1 MPFPLPSLL
10 WVLFMFLVLCFLLF
24 VINAGLFVELLRSE
38 KHLLDLGSR
47 GYQDREWPSMS
58 IVVAA
63 RNEEESIEKATR
75 SLLRQDY
82 PKYELIVVN
91 DRSTDHTGK
100 ILVNLQQSHSELKSI
115 TIEELPNGW
124 LGKCNA
130 LHQGAKAATG
140 DWLLFTDADV
150 SMRPDTLK
158 VTIDYALAEKADH
171 LTMAPQCEMPSWLLR
186 AFVAT
191 FAFFFKLH
199 VKPSQISNPRSKA
212 HVGIGAFNLVRR
224 DVYLA
229 VGGHEAIRLRPD
241 DDLKLGKLLKSKG
254 YQQRFANG
262 MGLISVPWYRS
273 IGELTR
279 GLEKNSFAGIDY
291 SISKWIASSVLVI
304 LLFVL
309 PFLLVLL
316 TQGWSFWFSIITC
329 ALIFCMGACNAIKSG
344 YRLDHGL
351 FFPIGCLLFLF
362 VFNRAILL
370 TLWRKGIVWRDCF
383 YRLDELKKNVV

>member
-1 MPFPLPSLL
+1 MLLVLSLL
-10 WVLFMFLVLCFLLF
+10 LLLVIAGLVL
-24 VINAGLFVELLRSE
+24 ELLRSE
-38 KHLLDLGSR
+38 KHLLDLEAR
-47 GYQDREWPSMS
+47 GYQERDWPSIS

-75 SLLRQDY
+75 SLLQQEY

-91 DRSTDHTGK
+91 DRSTDRTGK
-100 ILVNLQQSHSELKSI
+100 ILGNLQQSHSDLKSI
-115 TIEELPNGW
+115 AIQELPNGW

-150 SMRPDTLK
+150 SMRSDTLK

-171 LTMAPQCEMPSWLLR
+171 LTMAPRCEMPSWLLR

-191 FAFFFKLH
+191 FAFFLKLH
-199 VKPSQISNPRSKA
+199 VKPSRISNSRTKA
-212 HVGIGAFNLVRR
+212 HVGIGAFNMVRR

-229 VGGHEAIRLRPD
+229 VGGHEPIRLRPD

-254 YQQRFANG
+254 YHQRFANG
-262 MGLISVPWYRS
+262 VGLISVPWYRS
-273 IGELTR
+273 IRELTR

-291 SISKWIASSVLVI
+291 SISKWIASNVLV
-304 LLFVL
+304 LALFVL
-309 PFLLVLL
+309 PFLLLL
-316 TQGWSFWFSIITC
+316 VTHGWSFWFSAASC
-329 ALIFCMGACNAIKSG
+329 ALILFMGAFNAIKSG

-370 TLWRKGIVWRDCF
+370 TFWRKGIVWRNCF
-383 YRLDELKKNVV
+383 YGLDELKKNVV

>member
-1 MPFPLPSLL
+1 MLFALSLL
-10 WVLFMFLVLCFLLF
+10 ILLLLF
-24 VINAGLFVELLRSE
+24 AVALDLIRSE
-38 KHLLDLGSR
+38 CHMLDLETR
-47 GYQDREWPSMS
+47 GYQEREWPSTS

-63 RNEEESIEKATR
+63 RNEQDSIESATL
-75 SLLRQDY
+75 SLLRQEY

-91 DRSTDHTGK
+91 DRSTDRTGE
-100 ILVNLQQSHSELKSI
+100 ILQTLQQTHSELKSI
-115 TIEELPNGW
+115 AIAELPEGW

-130 LHQGAKAATG
+130 MHQGAMAATG

-171 LTMAPQCEMPSWLLR
+171 LTMAPQCEMPSWILR

-199 VKPSQISNPRSKA
+199 VKPAQISNPRSKS

-229 VGGHEAIRLRPD
+229 IGGHEPIRLRPD
-241 DDLKLGKLLKSKG
+241 DDLKLGKLLKTKG
-254 YQQRFANG
+254 YGQRFANG
-262 MGLISVPWYRS
+262 VGLISVPWYRS
-273 IGELTR
+273 MRELMH

-291 SISKWIASSVLVI
+291 SISKWIASNVLV
-304 LLFVL
+304 LAMFVL
-309 PFLLVLL
+309 PFLLLL
-316 TQGWSFWFSIITC
+316 RTDGWSFWFSVASC
-329 ALIFCMGACNAIKSG
+329 ALIFFMGAFNAIKSG

-351 FFPIGCLLFLF
+351 FFPVGCLLFLF
-362 VFNRAILL
+362 VFNRAIIL
-370 TLWRKGIVWRDCF
+370 TLWRQGIVWRNCF
-383 YRLDELKKNVV
+383 YGLEALKKNTI

>member
-1 MPFPLPSLL
+1 MLLVLSLL
-10 WVLFMFLVLCFLLF
+10 LLLV
-24 VINAGLFVELLRSE
+24 ISGLVVELLRSE
-38 KHLLDLGSR
+38 KHLLDLGAR
-47 GYQDREWPSMS
+47 GYQERDWPSIT

-63 RNEEESIEKATR
+63 RNEEESIEKATQ
-75 SLLRQDY
+75 SLLQQEY

-91 DRSTDHTGK
+91 DRSTDRTGE
-100 ILVNLQQSHSELKSI
+100 ILGNLQQSHSELNSI
-115 TIEELPNGW
+115 TIEELPTGW

-158 VTIDYALAEKADH
+158 VTIDYALAENADH
-171 LTMAPQCEMPSWLLR
+171 VTMAPQCEMPSWLLR

-199 VKPSQISNPRSKA
+199 VKPAQISNPRSKS

-229 VGGHEAIRLRPD
+229 IGGHEPIRLRPD

-254 YQQRFANG
+254 YHQRFANG
-262 MGLISVPWYRS
+262 VGLISVPWYRS
-273 IGELTR
+273 IGEMTR

-291 SISKWIASSVLVI
+291 SISKWIAANVIVLT
-304 LLFVL
+304 LFVL
-309 PFLLVLL
+309 PFLLLL
-316 TQGWSFWFSIITC
+316 VTHGWSFWVTVASC
-329 ALIFCMGACNAIKSG
+329 ALILLMGVFNSVKSG

-362 VFNRAILL
+362 VFNRAIIL
-370 TLWRKGIVWRDCF
+370 TFWRKGIVWRNCF
-383 YRLDELKKNVV
+383 YGLDELTKNVV

>member
-1 MPFPLPSLL
+1 MLLVLSLL
-10 WVLFMFLVLCFLLF
+10 LLLV
-24 VINAGLFVELLRSE
+24 ISGLVVELLRSE
-38 KHLLDLGSR
+38 KHLLDLGAR
-47 GYQDREWPSMS
+47 GYQERDWPSIS

-63 RNEEESIEKATR
+63 RNEEESIEKATQ
-75 SLLRQDY
+75 SLLQQEY

-91 DRSTDHTGK
+91 DRSTDRTGQ
-100 ILVNLQQSHSELKSI
+100 ILGNLQQAHSELNSI
-115 TIEELPNGW
+115 TIEELPTGW

-171 LTMAPQCEMPSWLLR
+171 VTMAPQCEMPSWLLR

-199 VKPSQISNPRSKA
+199 VKPAQISNPRSKS

-229 VGGHEAIRLRPD
+229 IGGHEPIRLRPD

-254 YQQRFANG
+254 YHQRFANG
-262 MGLISVPWYRS
+262 VGLISVPWYRS
-273 IGELTR
+273 IGEMTR

-291 SISKWIASSVLVI
+291 SISKWIAANVIVLT
-304 LLFVL
+304 LFVL
-309 PFLLVLL
+309 PFLLLL
-316 TQGWSFWFSIITC
+316 VTHGWSFWVTVASC
-329 ALIFCMGACNAIKSG
+329 ALILLMGVFNSVKSG

-362 VFNRAILL
+362 VFNRAVIL
-370 TLWRKGIVWRDCF
+370 TFWRKGIVWRNCF
-383 YRLDELKKNVV
+383 YGLDELKKNVV

>member
-1 MPFPLPSLL
+1 LL
-10 WVLFMFLVLCFLLF
+10 QQ
-24 VINAGLFVELLRSE
+24 E
-38 KHLLDLGSR
+38 
-47 GYQDREWPSMS
+47 
-58 IVVAA
+58 
-63 RNEEESIEKATR
+63 
-75 SLLRQDY
+75 Y

-91 DRSTDHTGK
+91 DRSTDRTGQ
-100 ILVNLQQSHSELKSI
+100 ILGNLQQAHSELNSI
-115 TIEELPNGW
+115 TIEELPTGW

-158 VTIDYALAEKADH
+158 VTIDYALAENADH
-171 LTMAPQCEMPSWLLR
+171 VTMAPQCEMPSWLLR

-199 VKPSQISNPRSKA
+199 VKPAQISNPRSKS

-229 VGGHEAIRLRPD
+229 IGGHEPIRLRPD

-254 YQQRFANG
+254 YHQRFANG
-262 MGLISVPWYRS
+262 VGLISVPWYRS
-273 IGELTR
+273 IGEMTR

-291 SISKWIASSVLVI
+291 SISKWIAANVIVLT
-304 LLFVL
+304 LFVL
-309 PFLLVLL
+309 PFLLLL
-316 TQGWSFWFSIITC
+316 VTLGWSFWVTVASC
-329 ALIFCMGACNAIKSG
+329 ALILLMGVFNSVKSG

-362 VFNRAILL
+362 VFNRAVIL
-370 TLWRKGIVWRDCF
+370 TFWRKGIVWRNCF
-383 YRLDELKKNVV
+383 YGLDELKKNVV

>member
-1 MPFPLPSLL
+1 ML
-10 WVLFMFLVLCFLLF
+10 LVLSFLLF
-24 VINAGLFVELLRSE
+24 VMNASLLVALLRSE
-38 KHLLDLGSR
+38 KHLLDLGAR
-47 GYQDREWPSMS
+47 GYQERDWPSIS

-63 RNEEESIEKATR
+63 RNEEESIEKATL
-75 SLLRQDY
+75 SLLEQEY

-91 DRSTDHTGK
+91 DRSTDRTEA
-100 ILVNLQQSHSELKSI
+100 ILGNLQQSHSELKSI
-115 TIEELPNGW
+115 AIKELPNGW

-130 LHQGAKAATG
+130 LHHGAQAATG

-158 VTIDYALAEKADH
+158 LTIDYALAEKADH
-171 LTMAPQCEMPSWLLR
+171 LTMAPHCEMPSWLLR

-199 VKPSQISNPRSKA
+199 VKPSRISNPRSKA

-229 VGGHEAIRLRPD
+229 VGGHETIRLRPD

-262 MGLISVPWYRS
+262 VGLISVPWYRS
-273 IGELTR
+273 VRELTR

-291 SISKWIASSVLVI
+291 SISKWIASNVLV
-304 LLFVL
+304 LTLFIL
-309 PFLLVLL
+309 PFLLLL
-316 TQGWSFWFSIITC
+316 VTHGWSFWFSAASC
-329 ALIFCMGACNAIKSG
+329 ALILFMGAFNAIKSG

-370 TLWRKGIVWRDCF
+370 TFWRKGIVWRNCF
-383 YRLDELKKNVV
+383 YGLDELRKNVV

>member
-1 MPFPLPSLL
+1 MLLVLSLL
-10 WVLFMFLVLCFLLF
+10 LLLV
-24 VINAGLFVELLRSE
+24 ISGLVVELLRSE
-38 KHLLDLGSR
+38 KHLLDLGAR
-47 GYQDREWPSMS
+47 GYQERDWPSIT

-63 RNEEESIEKATR
+63 RNEEESIEKATQ
-75 SLLRQDY
+75 SLLQQEY

-91 DRSTDHTGK
+91 DRSTDRTGQ
-100 ILVNLQQSHSELKSI
+100 ILGNLQQSHSELNSI
-115 TIEELPNGW
+115 TIEELPAGW

-158 VTIDYALAEKADH
+158 VTIDYALAENADH
-171 LTMAPQCEMPSWLLR
+171 VTMAPQCEMPSWLLR

-199 VKPSQISNPRSKA
+199 VKPAQISNPRSKS

-229 VGGHEAIRLRPD
+229 IGGHEPIRLRPD

-254 YQQRFANG
+254 YHQRFANG
-262 MGLISVPWYRS
+262 VGLISVPWYRS
-273 IGELTR
+273 IGEMTR

-291 SISKWIASSVLVI
+291 SISKWIAANVIVLT
-304 LLFVL
+304 LFVL
-309 PFLLVLL
+309 PFLLLL
-316 TQGWSFWFSIITC
+316 VTHGWSFWVTVASC
-329 ALIFCMGACNAIKSG
+329 ALILLMGVFNSVKSG

-362 VFNRAILL
+362 VFNRAIIL
-370 TLWRKGIVWRDCF
+370 TFWRKGIVWRNCF
-383 YRLDELKKNVV
+383 YGLDELTKNVV

>member
-1 MPFPLPSLL
+1 MLLVLSLL
-10 WVLFMFLVLCFLLF
+10 LLLVIAGLVL
-24 VINAGLFVELLRSE
+24 ELLRSE
-38 KHLLDLGSR
+38 KHLLDLEAR
-47 GYQDREWPSMS
+47 GYQERDWPSIS

-75 SLLRQDY
+75 SLLQQEY

-91 DRSTDHTGK
+91 DRSTDRTGD
-100 ILVNLQQSHSELKSI
+100 ILGNLQQSHSDLKSI
-115 TIEELPNGW
+115 AIQELPNGW

-150 SMRPDTLK
+150 SMRSDTLK
-158 VTIDYALAEKADH
+158 VTIDYALTEKADH
-171 LTMAPQCEMPSWLLR
+171 LTMAPRCEMPSWLLR

-191 FAFFFKLH
+191 FAFFLKLH
-199 VKPSQISNPRSKA
+199 VKPSRISNSRTTA
-212 HVGIGAFNLVRR
+212 HVGIGAFNMVRR

-229 VGGHEAIRLRPD
+229 VGGHEPIRLRPD

-254 YQQRFANG
+254 YHQRFANG
-262 MGLISVPWYRS
+262 VGLISVPWYRS
-273 IGELTR
+273 IRELTR

-291 SISKWIASSVLVI
+291 SISKWIASNVLV
-304 LLFVL
+304 LALFVL
-309 PFLLVLL
+309 PFLLLL
-316 TQGWSFWFSIITC
+316 VTHGWSFWFSAASC
-329 ALIFCMGACNAIKSG
+329 ALILFMGAFNAIKSG

-370 TLWRKGIVWRDCF
+370 TFWRKGIVWRNCF
-383 YRLDELKKNVV
+383 YGLDELKKNVV

>member
-1 MPFPLPSLL
+1 
-10 WVLFMFLVLCFLLF
+10 
-24 VINAGLFVELLRSE
+24 
-38 KHLLDLGSR
+38 
-47 GYQDREWPSMS
+47 
-58 IVVAA
+58 
-63 RNEEESIEKATR
+63 
-75 SLLRQDY
+75 
-82 PKYELIVVN
+82 
-91 DRSTDHTGK
+91 
-100 ILVNLQQSHSELKSI
+100 
-115 TIEELPNGW
+115 
-124 LGKCNA
+124 
-130 LHQGAKAATG
+130 
-140 DWLLFTDADV
+140 LLFTDADV

-241 DDLKLGKLLKSKG
+241 DDLKLGKLLKSNG

>member
-1 MPFPLPSLL
+1 MLLVLSLL
-10 WVLFMFLVLCFLLF
+10 LLLV
-24 VINAGLFVELLRSE
+24 ISGLVVELLRSE
-38 KHLLDLGSR
+38 KHLLDLGAR
-47 GYQDREWPSMS
+47 GYQERDWPSIS

-63 RNEEESIEKATR
+63 RNEEESIEKATQ
-75 SLLRQDY
+75 SLLQQEY

-91 DRSTDHTGK
+91 DRSTDRTGQ
-100 ILVNLQQSHSELKSI
+100 ILGNLQQSHSELNSI
-115 TIEELPNGW
+115 TIEELPTGW

-158 VTIDYALAEKADH
+158 VSIDYALAEKADH
-171 LTMAPQCEMPSWLLR
+171 VTMAPQCEMPSWLLR

-199 VKPSQISNPRSKA
+199 VKPAQISNPRSKS

-229 VGGHEAIRLRPD
+229 IGGHEPIRLRPD

-254 YQQRFANG
+254 YHQRFANG
-262 MGLISVPWYRS
+262 VGLISVPWYRS
-273 IGELTR
+273 IGEMTR

-291 SISKWIASSVLVI
+291 SISKWIAANVIVLT
-304 LLFVL
+304 LFVL
-309 PFLLVLL
+309 PFLLLSV
-316 TQGWSFWFSIITC
+316 THGWSFWVTVASC
-329 ALIFCMGACNAIKSG
+329 ALILLMGVFNSVKSG

-362 VFNRAILL
+362 VFNRAIIL
-370 TLWRKGIVWRDCF
+370 TFWRKGIVWRNCF
-383 YRLDELKKNVV
+383 YGLDELKKNVV

>member
-1 MPFPLPSLL
+1 MLLVLSLL
-10 WVLFMFLVLCFLLF
+10 LLLV
-24 VINAGLFVELLRSE
+24 ISGLVVELLRSE
-38 KHLLDLGSR
+38 KHLLDLGAR
-47 GYQDREWPSMS
+47 GYQERDWPSIT

-63 RNEEESIEKATR
+63 RNEEESIEKATQ
-75 SLLRQDY
+75 SLLQQEY

-91 DRSTDHTGK
+91 DRSTDRTGQ
-100 ILVNLQQSHSELKSI
+100 ILGNLQQSHSELNSI
-115 TIEELPNGW
+115 TIEELPTGW

-158 VTIDYALAEKADH
+158 VTIDYALAENADH
-171 LTMAPQCEMPSWLLR
+171 VTMAPQCEMPSWLLR

-199 VKPSQISNPRSKA
+199 VKPAQISNPRSES

-229 VGGHEAIRLRPD
+229 IGGHEPIRLRPD

-254 YQQRFANG
+254 YHQRFANG
-262 MGLISVPWYRS
+262 VGLISVPWYRS
-273 IGELTR
+273 IGEMTR

-291 SISKWIASSVLVI
+291 SISKWIAANVIVLT
-304 LLFVL
+304 LFVL
-309 PFLLVLL
+309 PFLLLSV
-316 TQGWSFWFSIITC
+316 THGWSFWVTVASC
-329 ALIFCMGACNAIKSG
+329 ALILSMGVFNSVKSG

-362 VFNRAILL
+362 VFNRAIIL
-370 TLWRKGIVWRDCF
+370 TFWRKGIVWRNCF
-383 YRLDELKKNVV
+383 YGLDELKKNVV

>member
-1 MPFPLPSLL
+1 ML
-10 WVLFMFLVLCFLLF
+10 LVLSFLLF
-24 VINAGLFVELLRSE
+24 VMNASLLVALLRSE
-38 KHLLDLGSR
+38 KHLLDLGAR
-47 GYQDREWPSMS
+47 GYQDREWPSIS

-63 RNEEESIEKATR
+63 RNEEESIEKATL
-75 SLLRQDY
+75 SLLEQEY

-91 DRSTDHTGK
+91 DRSTDRTEA
-100 ILVNLQQSHSELKSI
+100 ILGNLQQSHSELKSI
-115 TIEELPNGW
+115 AIKELPNGW

-130 LHQGAKAATG
+130 LHHGAQAATG

-158 VTIDYALAEKADH
+158 LTIDYALAEKADH
-171 LTMAPQCEMPSWLLR
+171 LTMAPHCEMPSWLLR

-199 VKPSQISNPRSKA
+199 VKPSRISNPRSKA

-229 VGGHEAIRLRPD
+229 VGGHEPIRLRPD

-262 MGLISVPWYRS
+262 VGLISVPWYRS
-273 IGELTR
+273 VRELTR

-291 SISKWIASSVLVI
+291 SISKWIASNVLV
-304 LLFVL
+304 LTLFIL
-309 PFLLVLL
+309 PFLLLL
-316 TQGWSFWFSIITC
+316 VTHGWSFWFSAASC
-329 ALIFCMGACNAIKSG
+329 ALILFMGAFNAIKSG

-370 TLWRKGIVWRDCF
+370 TFWRKGIVWRNCF
-383 YRLDELKKNVV
+383 YGLDELRKNVV

>member
-1 MPFPLPSLL
+1 ML
-10 WVLFMFLVLCFLLF
+10 LVLSFLLF
-24 VINAGLFVELLRSE
+24 VINAGLLGALLRSE
-38 KHLLDLGSR
+38 NHLLDLGAR
-47 GYQDREWPSMS
+47 GYQDREWPSIS

-63 RNEEESIEKATR
+63 RNEEESIENATR
-75 SLLRQDY
+75 SLLQQEY
-82 PKYELIVVN
+82 PKYELMVVN
-91 DRSTDHTGK
+91 DRSTDRTGE
-100 ILVNLQQSHSELKSI
+100 ILQTLQQSHSELKSI
-115 TIEELPNGW
+115 TIEELPYGW

-150 SMRPDTLK
+150 SMRPETLK

-199 VKPSQISNPRSKA
+199 VKPARISNPRSKA

-224 DVYLA
+224 DVYMA
-229 VGGHEAIRLRPD
+229 VGGHQAIRLRPD

-254 YQQRFANG
+254 YHQRFANG
-262 MGLISVPWYRS
+262 VGLISVPWYRS

-291 SISKWIASSVLVI
+291 SISKWIASNILVLAM
-304 LLFVL
+304 FVL
-309 PFLLVLL
+309 PFLLALL
-316 TQGWSFWFSIITC
+316 TQGWSFWFSIATC
-329 ALIFCMGACNAIKSG
+329 ALISFMGAFNAIKSG

-351 FFPIGCLLFLF
+351 FFPVGCVLFLF

-370 TLWRKGIVWRDCF
+370 TLWRKGIVWRNCF

>member
-1 MPFPLPSLL
+1 MLFVLSLL
-10 WVLFMFLVLCFLLF
+10 LLLV
-24 VINAGLFVELLRSE
+24 ISGLVVELLRSE
-38 KHLLDLGSR
+38 KHLLDLGAR
-47 GYQDREWPSMS
+47 GYQERDWPSIS

-63 RNEEESIEKATR
+63 RNEQESIEKATQ
-75 SLLRQDY
+75 SLLQQEY

-91 DRSTDHTGK
+91 DRSTDRTGE
-100 ILVNLQQSHSELKSI
+100 ILGNLQQANSELKSI
-115 TIEELPNGW
+115 TIEELPAGW

-158 VTIDYALAEKADH
+158 VSIDYALAEKADH
-171 LTMAPQCEMPSWLLR
+171 VTMAPQCEMPSWLLR

-199 VKPSQISNPRSKA
+199 VKPAQISNPRSKS

-229 VGGHEAIRLRPD
+229 IGGHEPIRLRPD

-254 YQQRFANG
+254 YHQRFANG
-262 MGLISVPWYRS
+262 VGLISVPWYRS
-273 IGELTR
+273 IGEMTR

-291 SISKWIASSVLVI
+291 SISKWIAANVIVLT
-304 LLFVL
+304 LFVL
-309 PFLLVLL
+309 PFLLLL
-316 TQGWSFWFSIITC
+316 VTHGWSFWVTVASC
-329 ALIFCMGACNAIKSG
+329 ALILLMGVFNSVKSG

-362 VFNRAILL
+362 VFNRAIIL
-370 TLWRKGIVWRDCF
+370 TFWRKGIVWRNCF
-383 YRLDELKKNVV
+383 YGLDELTKNVV

>member
-1 MPFPLPSLL
+1 MLLVLSFMLFVMNASLL
-10 WVLFMFLVLCFLLF
+10 V
-24 VINAGLFVELLRSE
+24 ALLRSE
-38 KHLLDLGSR
+38 KHLLDLGAR
-47 GYQDREWPSMS
+47 GYQDREWPSIS

-63 RNEEESIEKATR
+63 RNEEESIEKATL
-75 SLLRQDY
+75 SLLEQEY

-91 DRSTDHTGK
+91 DRSTDRTEA
-100 ILVNLQQSHSELKSI
+100 ILGNLQQSHSELKSI
-115 TIEELPNGW
+115 AIKELPNGW

-130 LHQGAKAATG
+130 LHHGAQAATG

-158 VTIDYALAEKADH
+158 LTIDYALAEKADH
-171 LTMAPQCEMPSWLLR
+171 LTMAPHCEMPSWLLR

-199 VKPSQISNPRSKA
+199 VKPSRISNPRSKA

-229 VGGHEAIRLRPD
+229 VGGHEPIRLRPD

-262 MGLISVPWYRS
+262 VGLISVPWYRS
-273 IGELTR
+273 VRELTR

-291 SISKWIASSVLVI
+291 SISKWIASNVLV
-304 LLFVL
+304 LTLFIL
-309 PFLLVLL
+309 PFLLLL
-316 TQGWSFWFSIITC
+316 VTHGWSFWFSAASC
-329 ALIFCMGACNAIKSG
+329 ALILFMGAFNAIKSG

-370 TLWRKGIVWRDCF
+370 TFWRKGIVWRNCF
-383 YRLDELKKNVV
+383 YGLDELRKNVV

>member
-1 MPFPLPSLL
+1 ML
-10 WVLFMFLVLCFLLF
+10 LVLSFLLF
-24 VINAGLFVELLRSE
+24 VINAGLLGALLRSE
-38 KHLLDLGSR
+38 NHLLDLGAR
-47 GYQDREWPSMS
+47 GYQDREWPSIS

-63 RNEEESIEKATR
+63 RNEEESIENATR
-75 SLLRQDY
+75 SLLQQEY
-82 PKYELIVVN
+82 PKYELMVVN
-91 DRSTDHTGK
+91 DRSTDRTGE
-100 ILVNLQQSHSELKSI
+100 ILQTLQQSHSELKSI

-130 LHQGAKAATG
+130 LHQGAKAAKG

-150 SMRPDTLK
+150 SMRPETLK

-229 VGGHEAIRLRPD
+229 VGGHDAIRLRPD

-254 YQQRFANG
+254 YHQRFANG
-262 MGLISVPWYRS
+262 VGLISVPWYRS

-291 SISKWIASSVLVI
+291 SISKWIASNVLV
-304 LLFVL
+304 LLMFVL

-329 ALIFCMGACNAIKSG
+329 ALILFMGAFNAIKSG

-362 VFNRAILL
+362 VFDRAILL
-370 TLWRKGIVWRDCF
+370 TLWRKGIVWRNCF
-383 YRLDELKKNVV
+383 YGLDDLKKNVV

>member
-1 MPFPLPSLL
+1 ML
-10 WVLFMFLVLCFLLF
+10 LVLSFLLF
-24 VINAGLFVELLRSE
+24 VINAGLLGALLRSE
-38 KHLLDLGSR
+38 NHLLDLGAR
-47 GYQDREWPSMS
+47 GYQDREWPSIS

-63 RNEEESIEKATR
+63 RNEEESIENATR
-75 SLLRQDY
+75 SLLQQEY
-82 PKYELIVVN
+82 PQYELMVVN
-91 DRSTDHTGK
+91 DRSTDRTGE
-100 ILVNLQQSHSELKSI
+100 ILQTLQQSHSELKSI

-130 LHQGAKAATG
+130 LHQGAKAAKG

-150 SMRPDTLK
+150 SMRPETLK

-229 VGGHEAIRLRPD
+229 VGGHDAIRLRPD

-254 YQQRFANG
+254 YHQRFANG
-262 MGLISVPWYRS
+262 VGLISVPWYRS

-291 SISKWIASSVLVI
+291 SISKWIASNVLV
-304 LLFVL
+304 LLMFVL

-329 ALIFCMGACNAIKSG
+329 ALILFMGAFNAIKSG

-362 VFNRAILL
+362 VFDRAILL
-370 TLWRKGIVWRDCF
+370 TLWRKGIVWRNCF
-383 YRLDELKKNVV
+383 YGLDDLKKNVV